1 MKELILELLAN
12 FWLLL
17 NSIAVFILIGVI
29 IAGIFKLFI
38 PDSFIKKHLGRHD
51 FMANIK
57 AAVLGIPLPLCSC
70 SVIPFVT
77 SLKKSGAS
85 NSAIQTFLIA
95 TPITGADS
103 IMATYGVFGWLF
115 TLYRL
120 LSSVI
125 IALLAGILTLLFT
138 SQEEQEKTEAKTA
151 DAKASVNTAGNM
163 FSQAAPV
170 QNISIASASVIG
182 KPLNINVVKAEDVN
196 TNPVFDKTQKI
207 LSYAFDDI
215 YKDLARSL
223 MIGVFIGALIVTFM
237 PENLVEYLS
246 SNQWLN
252 YVLVLAISLPL
263 YVCATASIPLGMSL
277 LSAGFSPGAAFIFLT
292 AGPASN
298 AITMSVVYKTLD
310 KSSLVIYLFSV
321 LVGSLLFGY
330 LFDTLFADSLN
341 QIHLLTDQEEVP
353 GFIDQV
359 SSVILLYLSIKYI
372 FNKNAKIINSGGGCS
387 GGSCCGSSS

>member
-17 NSIAVFILIGVI
+17 NSIAVYILIGVI
-29 IAGIFKLFI
+29 IAGIFKLLI

-57 AAVLGIPLPLCSC
+57 AAVMGIPLPLCSC

-120 LSSVI
+120 LSSII
-125 IALLAGILTLLFT
+125 IALLAGILTLLFS
-138 SQEEQEKTEAKTA
+138 SQEQQEKSAAKTA
-151 DAKASVNTAGNM
+151 AAKTSANSAGTL

-170 QNISIASASVIG
+170 QNISIAGASVIG
-182 KPLNINVVKAEDVN
+182 KPLNINVVKAEDIN
-196 TNPVFDKTQKI
+196 TNPVFAKTQKI

-215 YKDLARSL
+215 YKDFVRSL
-223 MIGVFIGALIVTFM
+223 MTGVLIGALIVTFM
-237 PENLVEYLS
+237 PENLVDYLS
-246 SNQWLN
+246 SKQWLN
-252 YVLVLAISLPL
+252 YVLVLAVSLPL
-263 YVCATASIPLGMSL
+263 YVCATASIPLGLSL
-277 LSAGFSPGAAFIFLT
+277 LGAGFSPGAVFIFLT

-298 AITMSVVYKTLD
+298 AITMSVVYKTLG
-310 KSSLVIYLFSV
+310 KSSLLIYLFSV
-321 LVGSLLFGY
+321 LLGSLLFGY
-330 LFDTLFADSLN
+330 LFDALFADSLKP
-341 QIHLLTDQEEVP
+341 IHLLSDQAEAP

-372 FNKNAKIINSGGGCS
+372 FNKNARIINSGGGCS

>member
-38 PDSFIKKHLGRHD
+38 PDSFIKKHLGQHN

-138 SQEEQEKTEAKTA
+138 SQEEQEKSEARSA
-151 DAKASVNTAGNM
+151 DAESSVNTAGIM

-170 QNISIASASVIG
+170 QNISIASTSVVG
-182 KPLNINVVKAEDVN
+182 KPLNINVVKAEDAN

-215 YKDLARSL
+215 YKDFARSL

-252 YVLVLAISLPL
+252 YLLVLAISLPL
-263 YVCATASIPLGMSL
+263 YVCATASIPLGLSL
-277 LSAGFSPGAAFIFLT
+277 MSAGFSPGAAFIFLT

-298 AITMSVVYKTLD
+298 AITMSVVYKTLG

-321 LVGSLLFGY
+321 LTGSLLFGY
-330 LFDTLFADSLN
+330 LFDAFFADSLN
-341 QIHLLTDQEEVP
+341 SIHLLTDQEEVP

-387 GGSCCGSSS
+387 GGSCCGSST

>member
-138 SQEEQEKTEAKTA
+138 SQEQQEKTEAKAA
-151 DAKASVNTAGNM
+151 DAKASVNTTGSM

-170 QNISIASASVIG
+170 QNISIARASVIG
-182 KPLNINVVKAEDVN
+182 KPLNVNVVKAEDVN

-215 YKDLARSL
+215 YKDFARSL

-237 PENLVEYLS
+237 PENLVDYLS

-263 YVCATASIPLGMSL
+263 YVCATASIPLGLSL
-277 LSAGFSPGAAFIFLT
+277 LTAGFSPGAAFIFLT

-298 AITMSVVYKTLD
+298 AITMSVVYKTLG

-341 QIHLLTDQEEVP
+341 QIHLLSDQEEAP

-387 GGSCCGSSS
+387 GGSCCGSSG

>member
-215 YKDLARSL
+215 YKDFARSL

-246 SNQWLN
+246 SNQWPN

-263 YVCATASIPLGMSL
+263 YVCATASIPLGLSL

-298 AITMSVVYKTLD
+298 AITMSVVYKTLG

>member
-38 PDSFIKKHLGRHD
+38 PDSFIKKHLGQHD

-95 TPITGADS
+95 TPITGVDS

-138 SQEEQEKTEAKTA
+138 SQEQQEKSEAKVA
-151 DAKASVNTAGNM
+151 GAKDSLNTDGTM
-163 FSQAAPV
+163 FSQVAPV

-182 KPLNINVVKAEDVN
+182 KPLNINVVKAEDIN

-215 YKDLARSL
+215 YKDFARSL
-223 MIGVFIGALIVTFM
+223 MVGVFIGALIVTFM
-237 PENLVEYLS
+237 PANLVEYLS

-252 YVLVLAISLPL
+252 YLLVLAISLPL
-263 YVCATASIPLGMSL
+263 YVCATASIPLGLSL

-298 AITMSVVYKTLD
+298 AITMSVVYKTLG

-321 LVGSLLFGY
+321 LTGSLLFGY

-341 QIHLLTDQEEVP
+341 QIHLLTDQEEAP

>member
-215 YKDLARSL
+215 YKDFARSL

>member
-38 PDSFIKKHLGRHD
+38 PDSFIKKHLGQHD

-138 SQEEQEKTEAKTA
+138 SQEQQEKSEAKVA
-151 DAKASVNTAGNM
+151 GAKDSLNTDGTM
-163 FSQAAPV
+163 FSQVAPV

-182 KPLNINVVKAEDVN
+182 KPLNINVVKAEDIN

-215 YKDLARSL
+215 YKDFARSL
-223 MIGVFIGALIVTFM
+223 MVGVFIGALIVTFM
-237 PENLVEYLS
+237 PANLVEYLS

-252 YVLVLAISLPL
+252 YLLVLAISLPL
-263 YVCATASIPLGMSL
+263 YVCATASIPLGLSL

-298 AITMSVVYKTLD
+298 AITMSVVYKTLG

-321 LVGSLLFGY
+321 LTGSLLFGY

-341 QIHLLTDQEEVP
+341 QIHLLTDQEEAP